1 MLSLSPREFGIFP
14 QALLGYAIIFVIGPS
29 GRRNRHDFAWWGF
42 FGIDRLC
49 GDRAQG
55 AGPARCALF
64 VIDIQEKLLPPIFE
78 RERLVRNSQLLIR
91 LAGILKM
98 PVLLSTQ
105 YSKGLG
111 NTVPE
116 VASLLPD
123 VSPIEKQAFSCF
135 GSDVFCSALKRL
147 PENRNT
153 VVVCG
158 MESHICVAQ
167 TALAALR
174 EGYLVHVASD
184 AVSSRTEWNWK
195 IGLERMRAAGAVI
208 SSTEMIIYEALG
220 SSGTLEFKDMLK
232 YLK

>member
-1 MLSLSPREFGIFP
+1 VTILGNITAPVTDYAEMVRRPLDPEQS
-14 QALLGYAIIFVIGPS
+14 ALL
-29 GRRNRHDFAWWGF
+29 
-42 FGIDRLC
+42 
-49 GDRAQG
+49 
-55 AGPARCALF
+55 
-64 VIDIQEKLLPPIFE
+64 VIDIQEKLLPPIFQKE
-78 RERLVRNSQLLIR
+78 QLVRNSQLLIR

-111 NTVPE
+111 STVSE
-116 VASLLPD
+116 VASLLPETH
-123 VSPIEKQAFSCF
+123 PIEKNVFSCL
-135 GSDVFCSALKRL
+135 GSEVFCSALKRL
-147 PENRNT
+147 PGNRNT
-153 VVVCG
+153 VILCG

-195 IGLERMRAAGAVI
+195 IGLERMRDAGAVL
-208 SSTEMIIYEALG
+208 SSTEMVIYEALR
-220 SSGTLEFKDMLK
+220 SSETSDLKHMLQ